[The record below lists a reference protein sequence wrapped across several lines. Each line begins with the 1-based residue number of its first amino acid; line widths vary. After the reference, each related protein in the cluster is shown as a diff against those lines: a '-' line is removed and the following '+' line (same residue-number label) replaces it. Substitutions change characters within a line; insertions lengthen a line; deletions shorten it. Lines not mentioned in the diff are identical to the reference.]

1 MAVPSRQLGGHANV
15 RVSAPSMQGREVC
28 LHCRVIEAAGWIG
41 QDMKVHGGMPIAHD
55 GSVTSS
61 DGRLIFCSVERF
73 VRDICV
79 GSCCFVCGRSERE
92 VRFNREHILP
102 NWLLHRFNLHK
113 ETVTLP
119 NGVRHRYGTYTLPC
133 CVDCNSEMS
142 RIFETPISE
151 AVGKG
156 FQGVD
161 AMLRD
166 GGGFLLFQWLVLV
179 YLKYHLKDRLLQR
192 HRDDRKGK
200 EPISAD
206 YEWKHFHH
214 LHSVAR
220 AHYTGAELGSHVVGS
235 LIVMQAADLDQAFDA
250 ATVTDASTIYLQLGD
265 VLLFAVLNDAQASVS
280 GIDQILERIDGPLNR
295 VQARELAA
303 ELAAANLH
311 LENRPQFR
319 SLMLDKNGSGLVIEG
334 CVDGDG
340 PVFLDR
346 DDKLVGYIKC
356 GLLQQY
362 FGHVVGLPAEEV
374 ERRMRENHFTFLWD
388 AEGRLQ
394 KTEAQSREA

>member
-1 MAVPSRQLGGHANV
+1 
-15 RVSAPSMQGREVC
+15 
-28 LHCRVIEAAGWIG
+28 
-41 QDMKVHGGMPIAHD
+41 
-55 GSVTSS
+55 
-61 DGRLIFCSVERF
+61 
-73 VRDICV
+73 
-79 GSCCFVCGRSERE
+79 
-92 VRFNREHILP
+92 
-102 NWLLHRFNLHK
+102 
-113 ETVTLP
+113 
-119 NGVRHRYGTYTLPC
+119 VRHRYGTYTLPC

-142 RIFETPISE
+142 RIFEAPISE
-151 AVGKG
+151 AVGNG

-161 AMLRD
+161 AMLRG

-192 HRDDRKGK
+192 HLDDRKGK
-200 EPISAD
+200 EPISAG
-206 YEWKHFHH
+206 YEWEYFHH

-235 LIVMQAADLDQAFDA
+235 LVVMQAADLEPAFDA

-280 GIDQILERIDGPLNR
+280 AIDQILERIDGPLNR

-319 SLMLDKNGSGLVIEG
+319 SLMSDRDGSGLVIEG
-334 CVDGDG
+334 SVDGER

-346 DDKLVGYIKC
+346 DDQLVGYIKC
-356 GLLQQY
+356 GLLHQY
-362 FGHVVGLPAEEV
+362 FGHVVGIPAEEV
-374 ERRMRENHFTFLWD
+374 EKRMRKNHFTFLWD

-394 KTEAQSREA
+394 TTGAQPREG